1 MGAYLSRRRR
11 KRGAGESVPLR
22 QDYGADEPRREND
35 WQAVEVLGKYGIKP
49 WTEQISAAT
58 SSGMGT
64 ETASD
69 GLPVELFRTR
79 ATARDKIK
87 GVFPRN
93 RLQCGEN
100 RVIFTHQQKS
110 DI

>member
-1 MGAYLSRRRR
+1 MRGKASPFARTTARTSRDG
-11 KRGAGESVPLR
+11 K
-22 QDYGADEPRREND
+22 ND
-35 WQAVEVLGKYGIKP
+35 WQTVEVLGKYGIKP

-87 GVFPRN
+87 SVFPRN
-93 RLQCGEN
+93 RLQCGKN
-100 RVIFTHQQKS
+100 RIIFTHQQKS